1 MGAGKT
7 AVVTGA
13 GGGIGLAVVDR
24 LVTEGVAVVAVDR
37 DEALLAEAGRRP
49 GVTVRAA
56 DLADRRAR
64 PRLVA
69 EVGRLDYLVNAAG
82 VVSLVPVPEVTADEW
97 DRVMR
102 VNAEAL
108 FFLCQGFAEHMG
120 PGSAIV
126 NISSTAAKTGAVAEA
141 AVYAASKAAVLS
153 ITRSFA
159 THLAPRGVRVNAVC
173 PGIIGT
179 SMDDTVVREL
189 AAHRGED
196 PARLRAARVS
206 GVPLRRGGD
215 PRECAAAIW
224 FLLSEDASYIT
235 GQNLNVSGGQVNWG

>member
-1 MGAGKT
+1 M
-7 AVVTGA
+7 VTGA
-13 GGGIGLAVVDR
+13 AGGIGLAVVDR
-24 LVTEGVAVVAVDR
+24 LVAEGVAVVAVDR
-37 DEALLAEAGRRP
+37 DEGLLAEAGRRP
-49 GVTVRAA
+49 GVTTRAV
-56 DLADRRAR
+56 DLGDRHAR
-64 PRLVA
+64 TRLVA
-69 EVGRLDYLVNAAG
+69 EVDRLDYLVNAAG
-82 VVSLVPVPEVTADEW
+82 VVSLVPVADVTVEEW

-108 FFLCQGFAEHMG
+108 FFLCQGFAERMG
-120 PGSAIV
+120 AGSAIV
-126 NISSTAAKTGAVAEA
+126 NISSTAAKTGAIAEA

-173 PGIIGT
+173 PGIIDT
-179 SMDDTVVREL
+179 SMGDSVVREL
-189 AAHRGED
+189 ATRWGED
-196 PARLRAARVS
+196 PERLRAARAS
-206 GVPLRRGGD
+206 GVPMGREGE